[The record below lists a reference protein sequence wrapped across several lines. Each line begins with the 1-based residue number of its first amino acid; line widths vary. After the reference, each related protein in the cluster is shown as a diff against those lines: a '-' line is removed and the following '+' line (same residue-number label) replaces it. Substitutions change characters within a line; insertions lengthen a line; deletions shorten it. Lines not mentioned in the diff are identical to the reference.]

1 MKTPLLAVILFI
13 SVAVLNT
20 GCKKSS
26 SAANT
31 PPSLTTNDV
40 IINVT
45 STTAQSGGTIS
56 SIGSSAITENGVCY
70 SASNATPTIND
81 IKVTAPIISTSY
93 SFTANLTGLTPSATY
108 HVRAYATNAYGTS
121 YGSVVTFS
129 TSSTL
134 SGVSGLVSTFAGS
147 GTAGFND
154 GTGTTA
160 LFSNPGGM
168 ASDASGNIYVCD
180 VFNNRIRKIA
190 PDGTVTTIAGSG
202 VAGNI
207 DGPALSAQF
216 YAPQGLAVDAQGNIF
231 IADYGNN
238 LIREL
243 EASTGSVKTVAG
255 NGIPGYVDGEVF
267 KTAEFNGPCAL
278 AIDANNVIYVADRN
292 NNAIR
297 KINTNGTTNT
307 VAGTKA
313 AGYFNTTQNAAN
325 LVYAYFRSPSGLALD
340 ANGNIYVADIGNSA
354 IRKITSAGVVTTI
367 AGGPGQSSL
376 LGSPAALAMDK
387 QGNFLIADESGRI
400 IELTAANVLYD
411 LAGAANVS
419 GYAEGSGTA
428 AKFSNP
434 QGICI
439 TPAGNIFVSDFN
451 NNRIRKVVIVTSG
464 GTQ

>member
-313 AGYFNTTQNAAN
+313 AGYFNTTQNPAN

-340 ANGNIYVADIGNSA
+340 ADGNIYVADIGNSA

-439 TPAGNIFVSDFN
+439 TPSGNIFVSDFN

>member
-1 MKTPLLAVILFI
+1 MKTPLLAVVLFI

-20 GCKKSS
+20 GCKKST

-45 STTAQSGGTIS
+45 STNAQSGGTIS

-81 IKVTAPIISTSY
+81 IKVTAPIIYTSY
-93 SFTANLTGLTPSATY
+93 SFTANLTALTPGTTY

-129 TSSTL
+129 TSSNL
-134 SGVSGLVSTFAGS
+134 SSVSGVVTTFAGS
-147 GTAGFND
+147 VTGGYNDGMGTA
-154 GTGTTA
+154 A
-160 LFSNPGGM
+160 LFSNPGGI
-168 ASDASGNIYVCD
+168 ASDANGNIYVCD
-180 VFNNRIRKIA
+180 VFNNRIRKIT

-202 VAGNI
+202 VAGNN

-216 YAPQGLAVDAQGNIF
+216 YAPQGVAVDAQGNVF
-231 IADYGNN
+231 VADYGNN
-238 LIREL
+238 LVREIV
-243 EASTGSVKTVAG
+243 AATNTVKTYAG
-255 NGIPGYVDGEVF
+255 NGYIGYVDGDAL

-278 AIDANNVIYVADRN
+278 AIDANNVVYVADRN

-313 AGYFNTTQNAAN
+313 AGYLNTTQNAAT

-340 ANGNIYVADIGNSA
+340 ADGNIYVADIGNSA

-367 AGGPGQSSL
+367 AGGPSQTSL
-376 LGSPAALAMDK
+376 LGSPIALAMDT
-387 QGNFLIADESGRI
+387 QGNFFIADESGRV
-400 IELTAANVLYD
+400 IELTAAKVLYD
-411 LAGAANVS
+411 LAGTANVA
-419 GYAEGSGTA
+419 GFADGTGTA
-428 AKFSNP
+428 AKFNNP

-439 TPAGNIFVSDFN
+439 TPAGGIFVSDFN
-451 NNRIRKVVIVTSG
+451 NNLVRKVVVVTND
-464 GTQ
+464 

>member
-216 YAPQGLAVDAQGNIF
+216 YAPQGLAVDAQGNVF

-354 IRKITSAGVVTTI
+354 IRKITSTGVVTTI